1 MFITV
6 RYGEREEALFN
17 PNCKTML
24 LLENIRHR
32 CRLSE
37 DVEVDLADPE
47 GNVKHLIE
55 ASLRYANE
63 VLKERETFVLIKV
76 EKDDESRKPSYI
88 PLLNDQEQIDAA
100 FLARL
105 STREQSSSGSAKGS
119 RKRRDANK
127 SNTSKRPPKST
138 TPTGKKG
145 SKR

>member
-24 LLENIRHR
+24 LLENIRQR
-32 CRLSE
+32 CRLGE

-47 GNVKHLIE
+47 GNVKHLID

-63 VLKERETFVLIKV
+63 VLKDRETFVLIKV
-76 EKDDESRKPSYI
+76 ENDDSRKPSYI
-88 PLLNDQEQIDAA
+88 PLLNDNEFIDAA

-105 STREQSSSGSAKGS
+105 STRDQSSNGSAKGS
-119 RKRRDANK
+119 RKRREGNK
-127 SNTSKRPPKST
+127 SNASKKPPKST
-138 TPTGKKG
+138 TPTGRKG
-145 SKR
+145 KR